1 MEEMS
6 FYVQIGLIITVNQWC
21 ISVGGLV
28 VMLEG
33 LG

>member
-1 MEEMS
+1 MS
-6 FYVQIGLIITVNQWC
+6 DDRWC
-21 ISVGGLV
+21 IPVGGLV